1 MTMTKI
7 ICKDIETAGGYIL
20 DQVTINIHL
29 DESNTIAEDYRAIK
43 EELEIQLGL
52 RVIKFTFCWA

>member
-1 MTMTKI
+1 MTKI
-7 ICKDIETAGGYIL
+7 ICNNIETAGGYVL
-20 DQVTINIHL
+20 DQVSINIHL

-52 RVIKFTFCWA
+52 RIIKFTFSWA

>member
-1 MTMTKI
+1 MTKI
-7 ICKDIETAGGYIL
+7 ICNNIETAGGYII
-20 DQVTINIHL
+20 DEVIVSVYL

-52 RVIKFTFCWA
+52 RVLKFTFSWA